1 MATTEKILIT
11 GALGQIGTELTN
23 RLVEIHGKENVI
35 ASGLDRWDKNLT
47 SAGYYERM
55 DVSNAQ
61 LVRQIVQEYEIT
73 TVYHLASL
81 LSGTSER
88 QPQFAWRLN
97 VEPLLTFLELAK
109 EGLLKKVFWPSSIAV
124 FGPRTP
130 VNNTPQHCVM
140 DPNTIYGISKLA
152 GERYCEYYFQKRGE

>member
-109 EGLLKKVFWPSSIAV
+109 
-124 FGPRTP
+124 
-130 VNNTPQHCVM
+130 
-140 DPNTIYGISKLA
+140 
-152 GERYCEYYFQKRGE
+152 